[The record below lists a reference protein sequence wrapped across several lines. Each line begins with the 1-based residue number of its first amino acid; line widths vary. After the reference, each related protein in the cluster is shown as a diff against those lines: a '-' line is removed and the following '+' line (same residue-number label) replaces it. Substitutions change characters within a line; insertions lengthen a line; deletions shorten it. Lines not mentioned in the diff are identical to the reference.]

1 MNQRYSAALQ
11 LSLLIVVVFSLIVS
25 VVFYFYRG
33 TLAPLFEGIVYV
45 IICQLCLFF
54 FSFVLIQK
62 RIENFI
68 LTKVKS
74 LYQDLLPTGIPLN
87 EDSLQKDVISIT
99 QSLQKFAK
107 ESKLEIEL
115 LKDKENYRREFIGN
129 LAHELKTH
137 LFTVQGFILT
147 LLDNNVTDE
156 KTIKKYLKKAASG
169 VDRLGFIIKDL
180 DLITQFE
187 TGVNTLNVEQFDIA
201 TLIKD
206 IVEMLE
212 IQAKKSGINL
222 QYNLVSDS
230 PIIVSG
236 DIERITQ
243 VLTNLVVN
251 SFKYGVENGTT
262 EIEINEL
269 SDAKILV
276 RVIDNGKGIAEEHL
290 PRLFE
295 RFYRV
300 DKTRNRNEGGSGLG
314 LSIVKHIIEAHN
326 EKIFVE
332 STPLVGSEFSFTLSR
347 AKG

>member
-1 MNQRYSAALQ
+1 MFQRYSAAIQ
-11 LSLLIVVVFSLIVS
+11 LSFLIVVVFSLIVS
-25 VVFYFYRG
+25 VVFYFYAG
-33 TLAPLFEGIVYV
+33 SITPLIQAWPFVLL
-45 IICQLCLFF
+45 CQGVL
-54 FSFVLIQK
+54 FSFCCIIVQM

-74 LYQDLLPTGIPLN
+74 LYEDLLPTGIPLN
-87 EDSLQKDVISIT
+87 EDSLQKDVLSIT

-115 LKDKENYRREFIGN
+115 LKGKENYRREFIGN
-129 LAHELKTH
+129 LAHELKTP

-147 LLDNNVTDE
+147 LLDSDVSDK
-156 KTIKKYLKKAASG
+156 KTVKKYLKKAAKG

-187 TGVNTLNVEQFDIA
+187 TGVTSLQIEQFDIA
-201 TLIKD
+201 TLIRD

-212 IQAKKSGINL
+212 IQADKSGINL
-222 QYNLVSDS
+222 QCNLSNSS
-230 PIIVSG
+230 PIMVSG

-262 EIEINEL
+262 EIELKQLNE
-269 SDAKILV
+269 SKILV
-276 RVIDNGKGIAEEHL
+276 RVIDNGKGIEEEHL

-300 DKTRNRNEGGSGLG
+300 EKTRNRNEGGSGLG
-314 LSIVKHIIEAHN
+314 LAIVKHIIEAHN
-326 EKIFVE
+326 ENIFVE
-332 STPLVGSEFSFTLSR
+332 STPKVGSEFSFTLSR
-347 AKG
+347 VKA

>member
-1 MNQRYSAALQ
+1 MNQRFITALQ
-11 LSLLIVVVFSLIVS
+11 LSLLIVIVFSLIVGIT
-25 VVFYFYRG
+25 FYLYEG
-33 TLAPLFEGIVYV
+33 SLDPLFQATNYV
-45 IICQLCLFF
+45 VICLLALFIL
-54 FSFVLIQK
+54 SFVLIQMI
-62 RIENFI
+62 IENFI

-129 LAHELKTH
+129 LAHELKTP

-147 LLDNNVTDE
+147 LLDNDVTDE
-156 KTIKKYLKKAASG
+156 KTVKKYLKKAANG

-187 TGVNTLNVEQFDIA
+187 TGVTTLNVEQFDIVD
-201 TLIKD
+201 LIKD

-212 IQAKKSGINL
+212 IKANKSGLNL
-222 QYNLVSDS
+222 QFNSNQDI
-230 PIIVSG
+230 PIMVLG
-236 DIERITQ
+236 DTERLTQ

-262 EIEINEL
+262 EIEISELNET
-269 SDAKILV
+269 KILV
-276 RVIDNGKGIAEEHL
+276 RVIDNGKGIAEKHL

-300 DKTRNRNEGGSGLG
+300 EKTRNRNEGGSGLG
-314 LSIVKHIIEAHN
+314 LAIVKHIIEAHN

-332 STPLVGSEFSFTLSR
+332 STPMVGSEFSFTLSR
-347 AKG
+347 VKA

>member
-1 MNQRYSAALQ
+1 M
-11 LSLLIVVVFSLIVS
+11 
-25 VVFYFYRG
+25 
-33 TLAPLFEGIVYV
+33 
-45 IICQLCLFF
+45 
-54 FSFVLIQK
+54 
-62 RIENFI
+62 
-68 LTKVKS
+68 
-74 LYQDLLPTGIPLN
+74 
-87 EDSLQKDVISIT
+87 
-99 QSLQKFAK
+99 
-107 ESKLEIEL
+107 
-115 LKDKENYRREFIGN
+115 
-129 LAHELKTH
+129 
-137 LFTVQGFILT
+137 
-147 LLDNNVTDE
+147 
-156 KTIKKYLKKAASG
+156 
-169 VDRLGFIIKDL
+169 
-180 DLITQFE
+180 
-187 TGVNTLNVEQFDIA
+187 
-201 TLIKD
+201 IKD

-212 IQAKKSGINL
+212 IKAKKSGINL

>member
-11 LSLLIVVVFSLIVS
+11 LSLFIVVVFSIIIS
-25 VVFYFYRG
+25 VAFYIYTG
-33 TLAPLFEGIVYV
+33 SLAPLFDAIYYV
-45 IICQLCLFF
+45 LGCQLTLLMV
-54 FSFVLIQK
+54 SFLIIQT

-99 QSLQKFAK
+99 QSLQEFAK

-129 LAHELKTH
+129 LAHELKTP
-137 LFTVQGFILT
+137 LFTVQGFIFT
-147 LLDNNVTDE
+147 LLDNDVTDE
-156 KTIKKYLKKAASG
+156 KTIKKYLKKAANG

-187 TGVNTLNVEQFDIA
+187 TGVTTLNVEHFDIA
-201 TLIKD
+201 ALIRD

-222 QYNLVSDS
+222 QCNLAFEA
-230 PIIVSG
+230 PIIVTG

-262 EIEINEL
+262 EIELSELNET
-269 SDAKILV
+269 KILV
-276 RVIDNGKGIAEEHL
+276 RVIDNGKGIEEEHL

-314 LSIVKHIIEAHN
+314 LAIVKHIIEAHN

-332 STPLVGSEFSFTLSR
+332 STPKVGSEFSFTLSR
-347 AKG
+347 VKA

>member
-1 MNQRYSAALQ
+1 MNQRYSTALQ
-11 LSLLIVVVFSLIVS
+11 LSLLIVLIFSLIVGAMIYLYTGS
-25 VVFYFYRG
+25 LDLLLDAI
-33 TLAPLFEGIVYV
+33 TYV
-45 IICQLCLFF
+45 IICQLAFLVS
-54 FSFVLIQK
+54 SFLLIQMI
-62 RIENFI
+62 IENFI

-99 QSLQKFAK
+99 QSLQRFAK

-129 LAHELKTH
+129 LAHELKTP

-147 LLDNNVTDE
+147 LLDNDVSDE
-156 KTIKKYLKKAASG
+156 KTIKKYLKKAANG

-187 TGVNTLNVEQFDIA
+187 TGVTTLDIEQFELR
-201 TLIKD
+201 TLIQD

-212 IQAKKSGINL
+212 IQASKSEINL
-222 QYNLVSDS
+222 QFNPTQDAPVM
-230 PIIVSG
+230 VFG
-236 DIERITQ
+236 DMERITQ
-243 VLTNLVVN
+243 VITNLVVN
-251 SFKYGVENGTT
+251 SFKYGVANGTT
-262 EIEINEL
+262 EIELSEL
-269 SDAKILV
+269 SETKILV
-276 RVIDNGKGIAEEHL
+276 RVIDNGKGIEEEHL

-300 DKTRNRNEGGSGLG
+300 EKTRNRNEGGSGLG
-314 LSIVKHIIEAHN
+314 LAIVKHIIEAHN

-332 STPLVGSEFSFTLSR
+332 STPKVGSEFSFTLSR
-347 AKG
+347 VKA

>member
-1 MNQRYSAALQ
+1 MNQRYSTALQ
-11 LSLLIVVVFSLIVS
+11 LSLFIVLIFSLIVG
-25 VVFYFYRG
+25 VTIYFYSG
-33 TLAPLFEGIVYV
+33 SFALLIEAINYV
-45 IICQLCLFF
+45 LICQLALLIS
-54 FSFVLIQK
+54 SFVLIQLI
-62 RIENFI
+62 IENFI

-74 LYQDLLPTGIPLN
+74 LYQDLLPTGIPLK

-129 LAHELKTH
+129 LAHELKTP
-137 LFTVQGFILT
+137 LFTVQGFIFT
-147 LLDNNVTDE
+147 LLDNDINDE
-156 KTIKKYLKKAASG
+156 KTVKKYLKKAANG

-187 TGVNTLNVEQFDIA
+187 TGVTTLNIEQFNVA
-201 TLIKD
+201 ALIKD

-212 IQAKKSGINL
+212 IKAEKSGINL
-222 QYNLVSDS
+222 QYNTAPDDAMM
-230 PIIVSG
+230 VSG
-236 DIERITQ
+236 DMERITQ
-243 VLTNLVVN
+243 VITNLVVN
-251 SFKYGVENGTT
+251 SFKYGVVNGTT
-262 EIEINEL
+262 EIELSEL
-269 SDAKILV
+269 SETKILV
-276 RVIDNGKGIAEEHL
+276 RVIDNGKGIEEEHL

-314 LSIVKHIIEAHN
+314 LAIVKHIIEAHN

-332 STPLVGSEFSFTLSR
+332 STPRVGSEFSFTLSR
-347 AKG
+347 IKA